1 MALNRNH
8 EETTMRTLHKLIYR
22 ITMLALCGVGSL
34 AQADTVLITGA
45 NSGIGLEFATQYAAD
60 GWHVVATHRR
70 DTTPDTLAKLAAEY
84 DNVQIEKIDVTDM
97 STITS
102 AVRNLDGMP
111 IDILINNAGIVGEL
125 RDPGQQFGNL
135 DFDTYPQYINVNV
148 AGPLRVSEA
157 FYDNVVASEQK
168 KIVAISSISGS
179 IGARHGR
186 LEGGGGGP
194 PARYW
199 YDTSK
204 AALNMAFV
212 ALANDAI
219 NDGVSVAVY
228 QPGLVLVERTKKYGL
243 PEEFYTTVDDSVTNL
258 RERFVE
264 LSPATTGQFR
274 SYLDDPMPW

>member
-1 MALNRNH
+1 MALIRDH
-8 EETTMRTLHKLIYR
+8 EETTMRTLNKLKNL
-22 ITMLALCGVGSL
+22 TTLLVFCGGGSL
-34 AQADTVLITGA
+34 ALADTVLITGA

-70 DTTPDTLAKLAAEY
+70 DTTPDSLAQLAAEY

-97 STITS
+97 ATAT
-102 AVRNLDGMP
+102 AVAQKLNGMP
-111 IDILINNAGIVGEL
+111 IDILINNAGIVGEIT
-125 RDPGQQFGNL
+125 DPGQQFGNL
-135 DFDTYPQYINVNV
+135 DFDAYPRYIDVNV

-179 IGARHGR
+179 IGSRHGR
-186 LEGGGGGP
+186 LGGGGGGP

-204 AALNMAFV
+204 AALNMAFT

-228 QPGLVLVERTKKYGL
+228 QPGLVLVERTRKYGF
-243 PEEFYTTVDDSVTNL
+243 PEEFYTSVDESVSNL
-258 RERFVE
+258 RERFAE
-264 LSPATTGQFR
+264 LSPATTGQFWNHNGGTL
-274 SYLDDPMPW
+274 SW

>member
-1 MALNRNH
+1 
-8 EETTMRTLHKLIYR
+8 MRTLDKFLYWIP
-22 ITMLALCGVGSL
+22 TLALCGFGSL

-70 DTTPDTLAKLAAEY
+70 DTTPDTLAKLATEY
-84 DNVQIEKIDVTDM
+84 DNVQVEKIDVTDM
-97 STITS
+97 TTIT
-102 AVRNLDGMP
+102 AVVQKLNGMP

-125 RDPGQQFGNL
+125 KDPDQQFGNL
-135 DFDTYPQYINVNV
+135 DFDAYPQYINVNV

-157 FYDNVVASEQK
+157 FYDNVVASSQK

-179 IGARHGR
+179 IGSRHGR
-186 LEGGGGGP
+186 LTANGGP

-219 NDGVSVAVY
+219 DDGVSVAVY

-243 PEEFYTTVDDSVTNL
+243 PEDFYTTVDESVANL
-258 RERFVE
+258 RERFAE
-264 LSPATTGQFR
+264 LSTTSTGQFR
-274 SYLDDPMPW
+274 NHRGETLSW

>member
-1 MALNRNH
+1 MQ
-8 EETTMRTLHKLIYR
+8 TLDKLIYR
-22 ITMLALCGVGSL
+22 ITMLALCSVGSL

-102 AVRNLDGMP
+102 AVQNLDGMP
-111 IDILINNAGIVGEL
+111 IDILINNAGVVGEL

-135 DFDTYPQYINVNV
+135 DFAAYPQFIDVNV

-157 FYDNVVASEQK
+157 FYDNVVASDQK

-179 IGARHGR
+179 IATRHGR
-186 LEGGGGGP
+186 QKGGVGP

-212 ALANDAI
+212 ALAIDAI
-219 NDGVSVAVY
+219 DDGVSVAVY
-228 QPGLVLVERTKKYGL
+228 HPGLVLVERTKNYGV
-243 PEEFYTTVDDSVTNL
+243 PEDFYTTVDESVTNL
-258 RERFVE
+258 RELFAE

-274 SYLDDPMPW
+274 THDGESMPW

>member
-1 MALNRNH
+1 MALNRNY
-8 EETTMRTLHKLIYR
+8 EETTMIKPGKCMYLSMI
-22 ITMLALCGVGSL
+22 LALCGSGPL
-34 AQADTVLITGA
+34 AIANTVLITGA

-70 DTTPDTLAKLAAEY
+70 DTTPDTLAELAAEY

-102 AVRNLDGMP
+102 VAQKLDGMP

-125 RDPGQQFGNL
+125 RDPGQQFGTL
-135 DFDTYPQYINVNV
+135 DFDAYPRYIDVNV

-157 FYDNVVASEQK
+157 FYANVVASGQK
-168 KIVAISSISGS
+168 KIVAISSVSGS
-179 IGARHGR
+179 IGRRYAR
-186 LEGGGGGP
+186 LEGGRGGP

-212 ALANDAI
+212 ALAIDAI
-219 NDGVSVAVY
+219 EDGVSVAVY
-228 QPGLVLVERTKKYGL
+228 QPGLVLVERTRKYGI
-243 PEEFYTTVDDSVTNL
+243 PEDRYTKVDESVANL
-258 RERFVE
+258 RERFAE
-264 LSPATTGQFR
+264 LSPATTGQFHTHR
-274 SYLDDPMPW
+274 GEPMPW